1 MPSVNRCSVTTQP
14 MDQRMLEELA
24 QITGQSISAV
34 ASRAIS
40 EWLLEHYEDR
50 KRFYASAIVMPI
62 PRG

>member
-1 MPSVNRCSVTTQP
+1 

-40 EWLLEHYEDR
+40 EWLLEHYEER

>member
-1 MPSVNRCSVTTQP
+1 MAKINRVSVSTQP

-40 EWLLEHYEDR
+40 EWLLEHYEER
-50 KRFYASAIVMPI
+50 EQFYSSAIVMPLAS
-62 PRG
+62 

>member
-1 MPSVNRCSVTTQP
+1 MAKINRVSVSTQP

-40 EWLLEHYEDR
+40 EWLLEHYEER
-50 KRFYASAIVMPI
+50 KQFYSSAIVMPLAS
-62 PRG
+62 

>member
-1 MPSVNRCSVTTQP
+1 MAKVNRVSVSTQP

-40 EWLLEHYEDR
+40 EWLLEHYEER
-50 KRFYASAIVMPI
+50 KRFYAPITIMPI
-62 PRG
+62 PS